1 MMPAAKLAAHMH
13 DTYGQALANILTALQ
28 LGVATVDASVSGLG
42 GCPYARGATGNVATE
57 DVVYMLTG
65 LGISHGVD
73 MQALLAASA
82 FVSDALGRPSASRA
96 GTALLRKQ
104 QAVEAKLR
112 AADAGASQA
121 NEPGSAAV
129 AA

>member
-1 MMPAAKLAAHMH
+1 MLPASKLAAHMH
-13 DTYGQALANILTALQ
+13 DTYGQALANILAALQ

-42 GCPYARGATGNVATE
+42 GCPYAQGATGNVATE

-82 FVSDALGRPSASRA
+82 FVNQALGRPSASRA

-104 QAVEAKLR
+104 LAAEDKAR
-112 AADAGASQA
+112 AAAAAAVAADR
-121 NEPGSAAV
+121 PGSAAV